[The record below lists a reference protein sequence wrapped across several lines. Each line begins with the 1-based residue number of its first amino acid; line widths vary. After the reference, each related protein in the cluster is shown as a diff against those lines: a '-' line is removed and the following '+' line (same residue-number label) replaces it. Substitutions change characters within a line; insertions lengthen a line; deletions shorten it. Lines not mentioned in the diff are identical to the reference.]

1 MEKTEKLVYKPG
13 VTLEGIYK
21 AYSPRFGFLIT
32 DDDHEDVYIGED
44 NHLNAVNNDKVEVK
58 TIKGETGRHNTEGR
72 ITRVIERANDTFVCT
87 YEMLKDGG
95 EAVPIDEKVDMVIE
109 IPEGQEMEATTGAR
123 VIVEVTE
130 WPGKWTDA
138 KGHVTEVIGYEGDKG
153 LDIDIIIAQHRLPH
167 VFSDELMKEAD
178 ALPREVVPENGVA
191 DFRDLPIVTIDGP
204 DSKDLMRYTVS
215 ARKTVILNWA
225 FILPTYPGT

>member
-58 TIKGETGRHNTEGR
+58 TSKGETGRHNTEGR

-87 YEMLKDGG
+87 YEMLKRS
-95 EAVPIDEKVDMVIE
+95 IWSLKFL
-109 IPEGQEMEATTGAR
+109 
-123 VIVEVTE
+123 
-130 WPGKWTDA
+130 K
-138 KGHVTEVIGYEGDKG
+138 
-153 LDIDIIIAQHRLPH
+153 
-167 VFSDELMKEAD
+167 
-178 ALPREVVPENGVA
+178 
-191 DFRDLPIVTIDGP
+191 
-204 DSKDLMRYTVS
+204 
-215 ARKTVILNWA
+215 ARKWKQQLA
-225 FILPTYPGT
+225 QGSSLK

>member
-1 MEKTEKLVYKPG
+1 M
-13 VTLEGIYK
+13 
-21 AYSPRFGFLIT
+21 
-32 DDDHEDVYIGED
+32 
-44 NHLNAVNNDKVEVK
+44 K

-191 DFRDLPIVTIDGP
+191 DFRIFLSLPSTDQIPRT
-204 DSKDLMRYTVS
+204 LMMRYTVS